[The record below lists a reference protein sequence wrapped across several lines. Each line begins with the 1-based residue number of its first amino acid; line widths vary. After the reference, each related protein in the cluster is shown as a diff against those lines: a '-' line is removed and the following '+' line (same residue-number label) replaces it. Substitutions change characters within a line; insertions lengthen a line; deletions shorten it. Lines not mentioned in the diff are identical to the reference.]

1 MSDLH
6 QRLANVFPDRALPS
20 RSSIPSDARG
30 ITQWVAALPLA
41 NALSASRVLLQG
53 MRELNNLRID
63 AAARLHALETV
74 RSPAAQLVAQA
85 DRQVIGSSFPLPQA
99 KQQLGLQS
107 REFHE
112 LLAIGY
118 RMVLHDLCV
127 PGGKLPFL
135 KGGMAA
141 LAAAR
146 SIGHVAESLL
156 RGYLLYLVPAPGL
169 WRSAHDVF
177 RFSEAIGV
185 VDKTAADPLLG
196 KATVSPRQCYAH
208 LLLAAI
214 SNPYRLAQKEMADA
228 HEAMRGWAAYCD
240 LSIAGGASDF
250 DVAQDEDRG
259 PGYTPDER
267 SAAGVQRVAFSP
279 RRAQEYLERELSLA
293 GQMGGPLSFGLKGG
307 SRVAMPQDLV
317 RRLMSAWRPQFDRNH
332 SRLSAGHELETLI
345 GLHAIHFHLSGQ
357 LDFENFVRELR
368 GPGISLSERDK
379 TASWAQGGGSN
390 ESARALPT
398 RARVLDQGL
407 GGYRLQWSAES
418 GAKARIGEL
427 VGLAVPDDEESTE
440 REWMIGV
447 IRWLRFGHDGQV
459 DAGVEL
465 LARQAEPAALRISEG
480 GSGFKTP
487 VRAIE
492 LEPLHP
498 GNGNGS
504 FLAPSIGERSFARIE
519 VSMRPERY
527 AETREPRV
535 QVIADI
541 DLLEH
546 TGAYLRVAP
555 RAKTP
560 ENSVA

>member
-1 MSDLH
+1 MSELH
-6 QRLANVFPDRALPS
+6 QRLANGFPERATLS
-20 RSSIPSDARG
+20 RGSIPSDARG

-53 MRELNNLRID
+53 MRELNTLRMD
-63 AAARLHALETV
+63 AAARMHALELM

-99 KQQLGLQS
+99 KQQLGTQS

-135 KGGMAA
+135 KGGAAA
-141 LAAAR
+141 LAASRAI
-146 SIGHVAESLL
+146 SHVAESLL
-156 RGYLLYLVPAPGL
+156 RGYLLYLVPAPGM
-169 WRSAHDVF
+169 WQAAHDVF
-177 RFSEAIGV
+177 RFADAIGV

-196 KATVSPRQCYAH
+196 KAAISPKQCYAH

-214 SNPYRLAQKEMADA
+214 SNPYRLSQKEMADA
-228 HEAMRGWAAYCD
+228 HEVMRAWAAYCD
-240 LSIAGGASDF
+240 LSTAGGASDF

-267 SAAGVQRVAFSP
+267 NAAGAQRVAFSP
-279 RRAQEYLERELSLA
+279 ARAHEYLERELALT
-293 GQMGGPLSFGLKGG
+293 GTMGGSLSFGLKGG
-307 SRVAMPQDLV
+307 TKASISQDLI
-317 RRLMSAWRPQFDRNH
+317 RRLLSAWRPQFDRNH

-379 TASWAQGGGSN
+379 TASWAQGGGN

-427 VGLAVPDDEESTE
+427 VGLAVPDEEDAAE

-480 GSGFKTP
+480 GTSFKTP

-498 GNGNGS
+498 GNGGGS
-504 FLAPSIGERSFARIE
+504 FLAPSIGERNFARIE

-541 DLLEH
+541 DLLEN
-546 TGAYLRVAP
+546 TGAYLRVAAK
-555 RAKTP
+555 AKTV

>member
-6 QRLANVFPDRALPS
+6 QRLASGFPDRAAPT
-20 RSSIPSDARG
+20 RSSIPTDARG
-30 ITQWVAALPLA
+30 IVQWVAALPLA

-53 MRELNNLRID
+53 VTELNGLRMD
-63 AAARLHALETV
+63 AAARLHALETM
-74 RSPAAQLVAQA
+74 RSPVSQLVAQS
-85 DRQVIGSSFPLPQA
+85 DRQVIGSAFPLPQA

-107 REFHE
+107 RDFHE
-112 LLAIGY
+112 AMALGY
-118 RMVLHDLCV
+118 RMVLHDMC

-135 KGGMAA
+135 KGGSAA

-146 SIGHVAESLL
+146 AIGHHSEALL
-156 RGYLLYLVPAPGL
+156 RGYLLYQAPTPGSWQAMHAL
-169 WRSAHDVF
+169 F
-177 RFSEAIGV
+177 RFTDAIGV
-185 VDKTAADPLLG
+185 VDKVISDPLLG
-196 KATVSPRQCYAH
+196 KAAVTPKHVYAH
-208 LLLAAI
+208 ALLLAI

-228 HEAMRGWAAYCD
+228 HEVMRAWAVYCT
-240 LSIAGGASDF
+240 LSTAGAADDF

-259 PGYTPDER
+259 PGYTHDER
-267 SAAGVQRVAFSP
+267 RAAGASRIAFSAAK
-279 RRAQEYLERELSLA
+279 AQQYLERELSTAAAA
-293 GQMGGPLSFGLKGG
+293 GGSLSFGLKGG
-307 SRVAMPQDLV
+307 PTTSVAQDLIK
-317 RRLMSAWRPQFDRNH
+317 RLMATWRTQFDRNH
-332 SRLSAGHELETLI
+332 SRLAAGHELETLI
-345 GLHAIHFHLSGQ
+345 GLHAIHFHLAGR

-379 TASWAQGGGSN
+379 TASWAQGGGGDVGRSM
-390 ESARALPT
+390 PT
-398 RARVLDQGL
+398 RAKVADQGL
-407 GGYRLQWSAES
+407 GGYRLQWAAES

-427 VGLAVPDDEESTE
+427 VGLAAPGDAEDGED

-447 IRWLRFGHDGQV
+447 IRWLRFSQDGQV

-465 LARQAEPAALRISEG
+465 LARQAEAAALRISET

-498 GNGNGS
+498 GNGGMS
-504 FLAPSIGERSFARIE
+504 FLAPSIGERGFVRIE

-535 QVIADI
+535 RVIADI
-541 DLLEH
+541 DLLEN
-546 TGAYLRVAP
+546 TGAYLRVAAK
-555 RAKTP
+555 AKTP

>member
-6 QRLANVFPDRALPS
+6 QRLANGFPDRAAPT
-20 RSSIPSDARG
+20 RASIPSDAKG
-30 ITQWVAALPLA
+30 IAQWVAALPLA
-41 NALSASRVLLQG
+41 NAASASRVLLQG
-53 MRELNNLRID
+53 IHELNGLRLD
-63 AAARLHALETV
+63 AGGRLFALETL
-74 RSPAAQLVAQA
+74 RSPTVQIVAQA
-85 DRQVIGSSFPLPQA
+85 DRQVIGSSFPLPLA

-112 LLAIGY
+112 AMALGY

-146 SIGHVAESLL
+146 AIGHGGESLL
-156 RGYLLYLVPAPGL
+156 RGYLLYQAP
-169 WRSAHDVF
+169 SAGVWQALHDLY
-177 RFSEAIGV
+177 RFTDAIGV
-185 VDKTAADPLLG
+185 VDKNVADPLLE
-196 KATVSPRQCYAH
+196 KAAITPKLAYAQV
-208 LLLAAI
+208 LLLAI

-228 HEAMRGWAAYCD
+228 HEAMRAWATYCD
-240 LSIAGGASDF
+240 LSTAGGANDF
-250 DVAQDEDRG
+250 DVAQDQDRG

-267 SAAGVQRVAFSP
+267 RAAGVQRVAFSAA
-279 RRAQEYLERELSLA
+279 RVQQYLERELAIA
-293 GQMGGPLSFGLKGG
+293 GIASGPLSFGLKGG
-307 SRVAMPQDLV
+307 PRVVLGQDLI
-317 RRLMSAWRPQFDRNH
+317 RRLSSTWRTQFDRNH
-332 SRLSAGHELETLI
+332 SRLAAGHELETLI
-345 GLHAIHFHLSGQ
+345 GLHAIHFHLTGR

-368 GPGISLSERDK
+368 GPGISLSERDR
-379 TASWAQGGGSN
+379 TASWAQGSGDG
-390 ESARALPT
+390 ARALPT

-427 VGLAVPDDEESTE
+427 VGLAAPDEDEASE
-440 REWMIGV
+440 REWMVGV
-447 IRWLRFGHDGQV
+447 IRWLRFTLDGQV

-465 LARQAEPAALRISEG
+465 LARQAEPAALRISETG
-480 GSGFKTP
+480 TGFKTP

-498 GNGNGS
+498 GNGGLS

-535 QVIADI
+535 SVIADI
-541 DLLEH
+541 DLLEN
-546 TGAYLRVAP
+546 TGAYLRVAAK
-555 RAKTP
+555 AKTA
-560 ENSVA
+560 ENTAA